1 MIQVFWEQAEDGVVS
16 DGNGIG
22 IDPNMKKRQKVMMSF
37 VGIQTGLDP
46 WDVMIYEINLDPR
59 ERKRETERY
68 RERERERERQPE
80 GESASAVVAC
90 LCVR

>member
-1 MIQVFWEQAEDGVVS
+1 MIRVFWEQTGDRVVN

-22 IDPNMKKRQKVMMSF
+22 IDPNMKKRQKVMMGF

-68 RERERERERQPE
+68 RERDRERERDNRRERAQ
-80 GESASAVVAC
+80 ALWWLV
-90 LCVR
+90 CV